1 MKRLL
6 FILVIIPFIFSCQTK
21 QRDQEQWNKDF
32 EIALVEAQNESASED
47 TIFLNFRFGMSE
59 KEVMNHFNSLLKE
72 KKVYLKDNKYT
83 YDFHTSQITLETRFE
98 AEYFNSKLYKFI
110 LIFNGD
116 NTMDGSLNM
125 FQALNT
131 FKEKALS
138 DGYRLYI
145 YENLLGETEYY
156 YIKKNIVIQF
166 SNIGSTAKMI
176 YTNQPVIELI
186 NQEKKKQEKSTISDF

>member
-6 FILVIIPFIFSCQTK
+6 FILATISFIVSCQTK
-21 QRDQEQWNKDF
+21 QRDQEQRNKEF
-32 EIALVEAQNESASED
+32 EIALSEAQKEVISKD

-59 KEVMNHFNSLLKE
+59 KEVINHFNSLLKE
-72 KKVYLKDNKYT
+72 KKVYLKNNKYT
-83 YDFHTSQITLETRFE
+83 YDFHTSKTTLETKFE
-98 AEYFNSKLYKFI
+98 AEYFNDKLYKFI
-110 LIFNGD
+110 LIFDSD
-116 NTMDGSLNM
+116 NMSSGVCM

-186 NQEKKKQEKSTISDF
+186 NKEKKKQEKSTISDF

>member
-6 FILVIIPFIFSCQTK
+6 FILVTISFIVSCQTK
-21 QRDQEQWNKDF
+21 QRDQEQRNKEF
-32 EIALVEAQNESASED
+32 EIALSEAQKEVISKD

-59 KEVMNHFNSLLKE
+59 KELINHFNSLLKE
-72 KKVYLKDNKYT
+72 KKVYLKNNKYT
-83 YDFHTSQITLETRFE
+83 YDFHTSKTTLETKFE
-98 AEYFNSKLYKFI
+98 AEYFNDKLYKFI
-110 LIFNGD
+110 LIFDSD
-116 NTMDGSLNM
+116 NMSSGVCM

>member
-6 FILVIIPFIFSCQTK
+6 FILATISFIVSCQTK
-21 QRDQEQWNKDF
+21 QRDQEQRNKEF
-32 EIALVEAQNESASED
+32 EIALSEAQKEVISKD

-59 KEVMNHFNSLLKE
+59 KEVINHFNSLLKE
-72 KKVYLKDNKYT
+72 KKVYLKNNKYT
-83 YDFHTSQITLETRFE
+83 YDFHTSKTTLETKFE
-98 AEYFNSKLYKFI
+98 AEYFNDKLYKFI
-110 LIFNGD
+110 LIFDSD
-116 NTMDGSLNM
+116 NMSSGVYM

>member
-6 FILVIIPFIFSCQTK
+6 FILVTISFIVSCQTK
-21 QRDQEQWNKDF
+21 QRDQEQRNKEF
-32 EIALVEAQNESASED
+32 EIALSEAQKEVISKD

-59 KEVMNHFNSLLKE
+59 KEVINHFNSLLKE
-72 KKVYLKDNKYT
+72 KKVYLKNNKYT
-83 YDFHTSQITLETRFE
+83 YDFHTSKTTLETKFE
-98 AEYFNSKLYKFI
+98 AEYFNDKLYKFI
-110 LIFNGD
+110 LIFDSD
-116 NTMDGSLNM
+116 NMSSGVYM

>member
-1 MKRLL
+1 MKRSL

-32 EIALVEAQNESASED
+32 ETALVEAQNESASED

-83 YDFHTSQITLETRFE
+83 YDFRTSQITLETRFE

-186 NQEKKKQEKSTISDF
+186 NQEKKKQENRR

>member
-6 FILVIIPFIFSCQTK
+6 FILVIIPFVFSCQTK
-21 QRDQEQWNKDF
+21 QRKQEQWNKDF
-32 EIALVEAQNESASED
+32 ETALSEAQNESSSKD
-47 TIFLNFRFGMSE
+47 TIFLDFQFGMSE
-59 KEVMNHFNSLLKE
+59 KEVINHFNSLLKE

-83 YDFHTSQITLETRFE
+83 YDFHTSQTTLETKFE
-98 AEYFNSKLYKFI
+98 AEYFNDKLYKFI
-110 LIFNGD
+110 LIFDGD
-116 NTMDGSLNM
+116 NMSSGVCM

-138 DGYRLYI
+138 DGYKLYI

>member
-6 FILVIIPFIFSCQTK
+6 FILATISFIVSCQTK
-21 QRDQEQWNKDF
+21 QRDQEQRNKEF
-32 EIALVEAQNESASED
+32 EIALSEAQKEVISKD

-59 KEVMNHFNSLLKE
+59 KELINHFNSLLKE
-72 KKVYLKDNKYT
+72 KKVYLKNNKYT
-83 YDFHTSQITLETRFE
+83 YDFHTSKTTLETKFE
-98 AEYFNSKLYKFI
+98 AEYFNDKLYKFI
-110 LIFNGD
+110 LIFDSD
-116 NTMDGSLNM
+116 NMSSGVCM